1 MNEATMQCKGRAIEA
16 IREYRNE
23 LLKEF
28 WQVAKKMREE
38 LAILCS
44 TGIDKKR
51 YVCFEDVEVEQDI
64 YYTILNR
71 KSLMKFKAALDDMTE
86 DDAIEQF
93 HNITKEYKDLKLYDY
108 EEFTE
113 MEELELADMAAKNA
127 QTIL

>member
-1 MNEATMQCKGRAIEA
+1 MNGATIQCKEKAIEA
-16 IREYRNE
+16 IQEYRNE

-28 WQVAKKMREE
+28 WQVAKRMREE

-51 YVCFEDVEVEQDI
+51 YVCFENVEIEQDI
-64 YYTILNR
+64 CYTVLNR
-71 KSLMKFKAALDDMTE
+71 ESLMKFKATLDDMTG

-93 HNITKEYKDLKLYDY
+93 HNITEEYEDLKLYEY
-108 EEFTE
+108 GEFTE
-113 MEELELADMAAKNA
+113 MEDLELADMDAKNA